1 MTPRTT
7 LATQLLAPGVEMA
20 GSGTCAA
27 GRIRRARLLWIAL
40 LVVPARPSAA
50 PVLTPDVWAAR
61 RGRAPPAA
69 ASRPQE
75 VKAQLLRRAWVH
87 RRGRKAVELDAHL
100 PPLALLQVP
109 LGKHQRGGVAAR
121 WTRRRLWPHYCG
133 SVWPTPSPTGNWRGE
148 RMWVNPPPRLLLE
161 FVYFPQRSLALAPA
175 LICAPCERGLPLLKW
190 HSRSG
195 QAHDIRVNISIYT

>member
-7 LATQLLAPGVEMA
+7 LATQLSAPGVEMA

-40 LVVPARPSAA
+40 LVDPARPSAA

-61 RGRAPPAA
+61 RGRAPPVA

-75 VKAQLLRRAWVH
+75 VKAQLLRRAH
-87 RRGRKAVELDAHL
+87 GCTAAAGR
-100 PPLALLQVP
+100 LLSWT
-109 LGKHQRGGVAAR
+109 LTCRLWHCCRCRSRSISAGGAAR

-133 SVWPTPSPTGNWRGE
+133 SVADADAFSHRKLARRADAGE
-148 RMWVNPPPRLLLE
+148 SAAQAAARVRPLPP
-161 FVYFPQRSLALAPA
+161 ALAGAGSSSYLRTLRARAAAVEVAQQIGP
-175 LICAPCERGLPLLKW
+175 G
-190 HSRSG
+190 
-195 QAHDIRVNISIYT
+195 T

>member
-1 MTPRTT
+1 MTLCTT
-7 LATQLLAPGVEMA
+7 LATQLSAPGVEMA

-40 LVVPARPSAA
+40 LVDPARPSAA

-87 RRGRKAVELDAHL
+87 RRAAGGLLSWTLTCRLWHCCSCRLGSVRVNLHGGRLRLAAL
-100 PPLALLQVP
+100 LAL
-109 LGKHQRGGVAAR
+109 R
-121 WTRRRLWPHYCG
+121 
-133 SVWPTPSPTGNWRGE
+133 PTPSPRKPARRAASRCVGE
-148 RMWVNPPPRLLLE
+148 SAAQAAAQARPVP
-161 FVYFPQRSLALAPA
+161 LALVGAGSSSYLRTLRARAAAVEVAQQTP
-175 LICAPCERGLPLLKW
+175 
-190 HSRSG
+190 G
-195 QAHDIRVNISIYT
+195 QAQDIYDE